1 LYESDNLFESM
12 QSHGDT
18 VHFSGAIRAV
28 AQDLIRIANDFRLL
42 SSGPATGLDE
52 IRLPAVQPG
61 SSIMPGK
68 VNPVLAEM
76 LDMAMF
82 HVLGCDLT
90 IALAAQ
96 AGQLELNVMMPII
109 AHNLFEMM
117 QVMIGSVNAFTQ
129 YCVVGLKANP
139 DKATGWLA
147 KNAIL
152 VTALNPLIGYAR
164 GAEIA
169 KAAMAQGATI
179 REVAL
184 AKIRAG
190 ELVHKDTGRL
200 VTIEEI
206 DAILGD
212 IRNLTDGGIHGAGG
226 AGG

>member
-1 LYESDNLFESM
+1 MQAHSDAVF
-12 QSHGDT
+12 
-18 VHFSGAIRAV
+18 FSGAIRTL

-42 SSGPATGLDE
+42 SSGPSTGLDE

-82 HVLGCDLT
+82 HVLGNDLT
-90 IALAAQ
+90 VTLAAQ

-109 AHNLFEMM
+109 AHDLFEMM
-117 QVMIGSVNAFTQ
+117 QVVIGSVQAFTD
-129 YCVVGLKANP
+129 YCVIRLKANAE
-139 DKATGWLA
+139 KATGWLA

-152 VTALNPLIGYAR
+152 VTALNPLIGYLK

-169 KAAMAQGATI
+169 KAAMARNVTI

-184 AKIRAG
+184 EKITAG
-190 ELVHKDTGRL
+190 ELVNKDNGQP

-212 IRNLTDGGIHGAGG
+212 VRKLTEGGIHGVSGG
-226 AGG
+226 G